1 MNGVK
6 YYRIQKGLTQKDLAK
21 LADINPQ
28 VLARMEHM
36 GIDSGLEGA
45 MPDNYLMLRKVL
57 CVPVDELVREDL
69 PEDTETLYNRAM
81 RPSRSECAE
90 NCIAVYRRAHRLTL
104 RMLASVLE
112 ISHESL
118 RQACAAEEPPE
129 KYVDLLARHLGIS
142 RQEFI
147 RQYAKGD
154 S

>member
-69 PEDTETLYNRAM
+69 PEDTETLYKPGHAALPKRVRGKLHRRLSP
-81 RPSRSECAE
+81 RPPLDAPDAGVCTGDQSREPPS
-90 NCIAVYRRAHRLTL
+90 
-104 RMLASVLE
+104 
-112 ISHESL
+112 SL
-118 RQACAAEEPPE
+118 RGRGTA
-129 KYVDLLARHLGIS
+129 
-142 RQEFI
+142 
-147 RQYAKGD
+147 
-154 S
+154 